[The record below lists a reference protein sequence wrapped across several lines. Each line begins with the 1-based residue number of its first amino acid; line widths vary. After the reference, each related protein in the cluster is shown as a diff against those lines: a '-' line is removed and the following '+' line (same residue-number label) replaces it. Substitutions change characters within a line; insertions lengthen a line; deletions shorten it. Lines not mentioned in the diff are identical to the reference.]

1 MSDRIHIR
9 VRVTT
14 RTDADRRDV
23 ADLTPGERMA
33 MVWQLT
39 QDAWAF
45 KGEPCGESPFQRDA
59 VRVHRG
65 GR

>member
-1 MSDRIHIR
+1 MIDRTEIR

-14 RTDADRRDV
+14 RAYADRRDV

-39 QDAWAF
+39 KDAWAF
-45 KGEPCGESPFQRDA
+45 KGEPCRESPFQRDV
-59 VRVHRG
+59 VRIHRG